1 MAACFFY
8 VRIVL
13 VPEKFESF
21 KWVTFLHSFH
31 PSQHIFSLVLP
42 HSLSQMYPRLFIF
55 PPEACFLLLKSFC
68 SVLFSENM
76 SSCFW
81 TGFPFSDRWHIVNE
95 FLLAGFNCQLSH
107 SHRNSTIWW
116 IQVYFQFLL
125 YWTMNSKKWQGR
137 WIKWKGGD
145 MYGSS
150 S

>member
-1 MAACFFY
+1 MAAWFFLCQDSFGSWK
-8 VRIVL
+8 IWQLQMSHFFAL
-13 VPEKFESF
+13 VSS
-21 KWVTFLHSFH
+21 VTTQFLIGS
-31 PSQHIFSLVLP
+31 PAFSLTDVPTPL
-42 HSLSQMYPRLFIF
+42 YF
-55 PPEACFLLLKSFC
+55 PPVACFLLLKSFC

-107 SHRNSTIWW
+107 SHRNSTIWC